1 MLPFYFLFI
10 LNIVK
15 PVEILWFEDVNPFNE
30 AVFGFPVIGKLSM
43 RQMAILGI
51 GALFSWIFY
60 QASGNF
66 ASYIPIGITAF
77 LALKKQKVRPLE
89 MQLFAVLMFYFGGK
103 KRSNVKKAKNIT
115 KLQLKK
121 PGSSKLGFAKPF
133 NPKMA
138 IVGKEVNVREIYAD
152 PLRPIRLKVKL
163 ERIEGKSI
171 SNRQTR
177 IVFDGNVV
185 STLSTDNNG
194 ELEVIIIPQ
203 TLGKKKLQIFAEG
216 VEQPVFEEI
225 LAIKHL

>member
-1 MLPFYFLFI
+1 
-10 LNIVK
+10 VK

-30 AVFGFPVIGKLSM
+30 AVFGFPIIGKLSM

-51 GALFSWIFY
+51 GALISWICY
-60 QASGNF
+60 QASENF
-66 ASYIPIGITAF
+66 AALIPIGITAF

-89 MQLFAVLMFYFGGK
+89 MQLFAVLMFYFGRK
-103 KRSNVKKAKNIT
+103 EKSSVKKAKNIT

-121 PGSSKLGFAKPF
+121 KPGSSKLGFAEPF

-138 IVGKEVNVREIYAD
+138 IVGKEINVREIYAD
-152 PLRPIRLKVKL
+152 PLRPVRLKVKL

-216 VEQPVFEEI
+216 MERPVFEEI
-225 LAIKHL
+225 LSIKHL